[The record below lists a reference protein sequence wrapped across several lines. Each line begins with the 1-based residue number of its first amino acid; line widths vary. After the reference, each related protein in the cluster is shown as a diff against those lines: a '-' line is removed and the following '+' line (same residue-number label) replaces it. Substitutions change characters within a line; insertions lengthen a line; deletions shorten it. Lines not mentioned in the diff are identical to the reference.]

1 VQDAGFLGIVLMKN
15 SRVSLHHTSGAPGA
29 NSPQQ
34 SACAAAAAAAADTAG
49 GGAAAA
55 AGAEAPAGVT
65 QLSVTGLEVNGA
77 V

>member
-1 VQDAGFLGIVLMKN
+1 MQDAGFLGIVLMKN
-15 SRVSLHHTSGAPGA
+15 SRVSLHHISGAPGT

-34 SACAAAAAAAADTAG
+34 TACAAAAAAADAGGG

-55 AGAEAPAGVT
+55 AAVPAGVT
-65 QLSVTGLEVNGA
+65 HLSVTGLEVNDS

>member
-1 VQDAGFLGIVLMKN
+1 MKN
-15 SRVSLHHTSGAPGA
+15 SRVSLHHISGAPGA

-34 SACAAAAAAAADTAG
+34 TACAAAAAPAAADAAGG

-55 AGAEAPAGVT
+55 AAVPAGVT
-65 QLSVTGLEVNGA
+65 HLSVTGLEVNDS